1 MSLTRTRT
9 LAAMAIA
16 CAFFL
21 IAGTLWSMPT
31 CPLSYGG
38 TMTARSHKLFIYF
51 PAADDMNFPP
61 FITGASPARA
71 FDVADLDPGIGTTA
85 ALIDRIHDIVVD
97 DYCEF
102 NVEVRAT
109 TANPEL
115 TTPLPPVRSTVAVGS
130 DPDWLHELWGDA
142 QETDTGDMVNP
153 DFARVW
159 AGTYAK
165 ICEGGDGNP
174 MGCSPPGAL
183 KGSNSTLERW
193 AQAIGGTA
201 AHEGGHTYGLAHSD
215 DDPPMGANNCQ
226 EFGTGPAAGEDGV
239 TRHLMPNGCNLT
251 GEDRASFRRHF
262 SNRDFG
268 LLATNVGLTVQT
280 VHNWDMINPNS
291 TAAASL
297 TMDVLSAQSSLAIDW
312 SWAGTTSPWINPVAT
327 KLAGTVTFQG
337 KALNHFRIKWSAG
350 NPAWSGKAGV
360 LPAAAP
366 FHVGTTFTGVDFNQ
380 PDAVIVQNIRLFD
393 ANGKVLPLH
402 PRMPAYDAG
411 TADSAD
417 GAYALHFFPPLEGD
431 AMTLQSAIVYQLPR
445 VAAIESMVGAGSPFT
460 FDGEPIVPWSSSRC
474 VPSRDGATVRCGL
487 GNLAD
492 RPHVQV
498 VRAIGQPGV
507 YDCSQGVPPNGA
519 GIRGAQDST
528 NVPDAEG
535 PLCAGSLRDP
545 FPSATVY
552 AVATF
557 VDPVAEHWDPKAGK
571 VVVGPVT
578 TKVFYQFAGVRDLAK
593 LGKSAAATPETMA
606 TK

>member
-1 MSLTRTRT
+1 MTFTRART
-9 LAAMAIA
+9 LAADGDGLCTVPDRRTRLVDADLPA
-16 CAFFL
+16 ELRRHHDGQEPQAV
-21 IAGTLWSMPT
+21 
-31 CPLSYGG
+31 PLFSRRGRY
-38 TMTARSHKLFIYF
+38 
-51 PAADDMNFPP
+51 DFPP

-102 NVEVRAT
+102 NVEVLAT
-109 TANPEL
+109 TTNPEL

-215 DDPPMGANNCQ
+215 DDPPIGAN
-226 EFGTGPAAGEDGV
+226 TASSAPGPAAGEDGV

-291 TAAASL
+291 TAASSL

-312 SWAGTTSPWINPVAT
+312 SWAGTTSPWINPVVDQ
-327 KLAGTVTFQG
+327 AGRHRDLPGQG
-337 KALNHFRIKWSAG
+337 AQ
-350 NPAWSGKAGV
+350 P
-360 LPAAAP
+360 LP
-366 FHVGTTFTGVDFNQ
+366 HQVVG
-380 PDAVIVQNIRLFD
+380 
-393 ANGKVLPLH
+393 
-402 PRMPAYDAG
+402 
-411 TADSAD
+411 
-417 GAYALHFFPPLEGD
+417 
-431 AMTLQSAIVYQLPR
+431 
-445 VAAIESMVGAGSPFT
+445 
-460 FDGEPIVPWSSSRC
+460 GEPR
-474 VPSRDGATVRCGL
+474 L
-487 GNLAD
+487 
-492 RPHVQV
+492 
-498 VRAIGQPGV
+498 VRARPA
-507 YDCSQGVPPNGA
+507 CSPRRPP
-519 GIRGAQDST
+519 ST
-528 NVPDAEG
+528 SAP
-535 PLCAGSLRDP
+535 
-545 FPSATVY
+545 PSPASTS
-552 AVATF
+552 TS
-557 VDPVAEHWDPKAGK
+557 P
-571 VVVGPVT
+571 
-578 TKVFYQFAGVRDLAK
+578 
-593 LGKSAAATPETMA
+593 TP
-606 TK
+606 